1 MAGPQH
7 SRPPFVASCIIVLD
21 AVFVPSPH
29 DALHSEYSDQS
40 PHSQSKA
47 FGPFTII
54 GPINYEWQ
62 RLHYQEVLESKIA
75 YFSLN
80 LSIAFKDM
88 LPKVGPDQVLPA
100 LVMATGAKKKVKIN
114 VLSISEKI

>member
-1 MAGPQH
+1 MTETTL
-7 SRPPFVASCIIVLD
+7 SRSIR
-21 AVFVPSPH
+21 
-29 DALHSEYSDQS
+29 E
-40 PHSQSKA
+40 
-47 FGPFTII
+47 
-54 GPINYEWQ
+54 
-62 RLHYQEVLESKIA
+62 

-100 LVMATGAKKKVKIN
+100 LVMTTGAKKKVKIN